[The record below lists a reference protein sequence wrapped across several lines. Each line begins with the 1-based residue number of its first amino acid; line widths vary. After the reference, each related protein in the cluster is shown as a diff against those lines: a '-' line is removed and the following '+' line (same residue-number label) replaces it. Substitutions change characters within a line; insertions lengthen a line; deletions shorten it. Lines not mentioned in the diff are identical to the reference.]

1 MQKIYTVCVKSAIIK
16 EKREAEG
23 EMKANEVMRVRRLE
37 LGLTQKEIADRVG
50 VTEATVSRWES
61 GDIKNMKRNKI
72 AALARA
78 LDISPAVLMDW
89 EEYDVEAAERRKL
102 AKELSELANVAD
114 VEHLHIA
121 LDLLKRLESK

>member
-1 MQKIYTVCVKSAIIK
+1 
-16 EKREAEG
+16 
-23 EMKANEVMRVRRLE
+23 MKANEVMRVRRLE